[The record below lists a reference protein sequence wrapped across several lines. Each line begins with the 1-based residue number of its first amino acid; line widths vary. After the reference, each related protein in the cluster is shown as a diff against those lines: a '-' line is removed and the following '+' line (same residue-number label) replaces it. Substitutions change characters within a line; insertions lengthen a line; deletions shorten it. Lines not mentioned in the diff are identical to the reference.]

1 MLLSALVPLAAAA
14 AAAVADFLLAA
25 LLSSASP
32 GLGLSMMMMM
42 MMMMSCSERGKA
54 AGTFFSAPPSLPI
67 ACSHSL
73 SSRIGS
79 LE

>member
-1 MLLSALVPLAAAA
+1 LLS
-14 AAAVADFLLAA
+14 F
-25 LLSSASP
+25 ASP
-32 GLGLSMMMMM
+32 GLGLS

-67 ACSHSL
+67 ACTNSL

>member
-14 AAAVADFLLAA
+14 AVADFRLAA

-32 GLGLSMMMMM
+32 GLGLSMMMM

-67 ACSHSL
+67 ACRNSL